1 MYLLGPCPKTL
12 RRKQLSLGKV
22 GIKRG
27 KDGPLFL
34 NTCNPPTSWPILFG
48 QSVWLLSYHIKMYSA
63 IGMPQNRFI
72 LKILQGLAFQGQ
84 NCRTTLV
91 RHRCTWQHVPTA
103 CPLWRSCCSPW
114 VWWLSDQTGQQ
125 MWCRHAL
132 CVFRLYIY
140 EYLYLHIC
148 KIHIFLYSTSLG
160 P

>member
-12 RRKQLSLGKV
+12 RHNNWVWKKLDQMGEGWPPVSQHMY
-22 GIKRG
+22 
-27 KDGPLFL
+27 
-34 NTCNPPTSWPILFG
+34 CNPPTSWPILFG
-48 QSVWLLSYHIKMYSA
+48 QSVWLLSYHIEMYST
-63 IGMPQNRFI
+63 IRIPQNRFV
-72 LKILQGLAFQGQ
+72 LKILQGLAFRGP

-132 CVFRLYIY
+132 CVFRSYIY
-140 EYLYLHIC
+140 ENLYLHIC
-148 KIHIFLYSTSLG
+148 KIHIFTVHH
-160 P
+160 